1 MENLEKQSALEAQ
14 NLSIITNGMKK
25 ALRTLDPASFDDYID
40 DNYIQHNPMI
50 AQGKAGLQEFMQ
62 VMIGAGAKPQELE
75 ILRASASGDLVW
87 VHCKLNL
94 AGKDVVVVDI
104 FKMKNGK
111 AIEHWDVIQEIQSS
125 TN

>member
-1 MENLEKQSALEAQ
+1 MENLEQQRTLEAQ
-14 NLSIITNGMKK
+14 NLSIVTSGMTK
-25 ALRTLDPASFDDYID
+25 ALATLDITAFDDYID

-50 AQGKAGLQEFMQ
+50 AQGKAGLQAFMQ
-62 VMIGAGAKPQELE
+62 AMIAAGAKPQKLE

-94 AGKDVVVVDI
+94 AGKDVVVCDI

-111 AIEHWDVIQEIQSS
+111 AIEHWDVIQEIPSS
-125 TN
+125 IN